1 MSTEQLIT
9 VLEAVRRQGSA
20 RGQLRGLLHILIGRR
35 IAAEDGTVISPGLTW
50 RETAV
55 LLKRLRWDTEAVR
68 VGKKSFA
75 SNAHLPALIYPNPLN
90 PTRYV
95 VLNSGFTF
103 AHPRSS
109 SNADQTPKLPD
120 YAVVDI
126 RGSPSVGVAG
136 EIVEAGFFD
145 EQWKLADARK
155 PE

>member
-1 MSTEQLIT
+1 MTDKLPI
-9 VLEAVRRQGSA
+9 
-20 RGQLRGLLHILIGRR
+20 
-35 IAAEDGTVISPGLTW
+35 P
-50 RETAV
+50 
-55 LLKRLRWDTEAVR
+55 WDAEAVR

-75 SNAHLPALIYPNPLN
+75 SNDHLPALIYPNPLN

-103 AHPRSS
+103 AHPRLS

-126 RGSPSVGVAG
+126 DGSPSVGVAG

-145 EQWKLADARK
+145 EQWRLPDAYK
-155 PE
+155 

>member
-1 MSTEQLIT
+1 M
-9 VLEAVRRQGSA
+9 AG
-20 RGQLRGLLHILIGRR
+20 
-35 IAAEDGTVISPGLTW
+35 
-50 RETAV
+50 
-55 LLKRLRWDTEAVR
+55 R

-126 RGSPSVGVAG
+126 DGMPAVGVAG
-136 EIVEAGFFD
+136 EVVEAGFFD
-145 EQWKLADARK
+145 EQWKLSDAHRR
-155 PE
+155 E